1 MRWVSLGIL
10 TSCKSK
16 NETTEDSSDS
26 ESEDDMTPC
35 TPLQAALHRKR
46 LAEKKKKKVSST
58 SNATGA
64 DSLDLEEVLTKRL
77 QEYLNQDFDPE
88 HELRMQ
94 YKRMGKD
101 TNDIDWKRVKGVSP
115 DILYI
120 SSSKFDMLEWWKTQ
134 GKSKTEYVLGCVCV
148 CSRSANHGVACC

>member
-1 MRWVSLGIL
+1 MSLGIL

-46 LAEKKKKKVSST
+46 LAEKKKKKATS
-58 SNATGA
+58 SNAPGA
-64 DSLDLEEVLTKRL
+64 DSLEEVLTKRL
-77 QEYLNQDFDPE
+77 REYLNQDFDPE

-94 YKRMGKD
+94 CKGMGKIQ
-101 TNDIDWKRVKGVSP
+101 TTLTGR
-115 DILYI
+115 
-120 SSSKFDMLEWWKTQ
+120 E
-134 GKSKTEYVLGCVCV
+134 
-148 CSRSANHGVACC
+148 

>member
-1 MRWVSLGIL
+1 
-10 TSCKSK
+10 
-16 NETTEDSSDS
+16 
-26 ESEDDMTPC
+26 MTPC

-46 LAEKKKKKVSST
+46 LAEKKKKKKATS

-64 DSLDLEEVLTKRL
+64 DSLEEVLTKRL
-77 QEYLNQDFDPE
+77 REYLNQDFDPE

-94 YKRMGKD
+94 YKRMGES

-120 SSSKFDMLEWWKTQ
+120 SSKFDMLEWWKTQ
-134 GKSKTEYVLGCVCV
+134 GKTEYWERCLLLMLFSSACSALPLGLTILSGKAWDTIVL
-148 CSRSANHGVACC
+148 R